1 MKGGQMAKI
10 NVGDL
15 VCMYRRKKKGMG
27 IVLEKTDDI
36 VESANIEATFDEVHA
51 ELIRLQKDYSARTRY
66 KKELRK
72 QSDRPELIST
82 CLLYNGQGWARK
94 PKKAFVRIRWFDRPS
109 LYESNQTSTDEE
121 WAPVDWL
128 KKL

>member
-1 MKGGQMAKI
+1 MAKI

-36 VESANIEATFDEVHA
+36 IESANIEATFDEVHA

-72 QSDRPELIST
+72 QTGRPELIST
-82 CLLYNGQGWARK
+82 CLLYNGQGWAKK

-109 LYESNQTSTDEE
+109 LYESNETSTDEE

>member
-1 MKGGQMAKI
+1 MAKI

-36 VESANIEATFDEVHA
+36 IESANIEATFDEVHA
-51 ELIRLQKDYSARTRY
+51 ELTRLEKDYNGRSRY

-72 QSDRPELIST
+72 QSERPELIST
-82 CLLYNGQGWARK
+82 CLLYNGQGWAKK

-109 LYESNQTSTDEE
+109 LYESNETSTDEE

>member
-1 MKGGQMAKI
+1 MAKI

-36 VESANIEATFDEVHA
+36 IESAQADVTFEEVHG
-51 ELIRLQKDYSARTRY
+51 ELLRMEKFYNERTRY
-66 KKELRK
+66 KQHLREK
-72 QSDRPELIST
+72 ANRPELIST
-82 CLLYNGQGWARK
+82 CLLYNGQAWARK
-94 PKKAFVRIRWFDRPS
+94 PKKSFVRIRWFDRPS
-109 LYESNQTSTDEE
+109 LYESNQVCTDEE
-121 WAPVDWL
+121 WCPVDWL

>member
-1 MKGGQMAKI
+1 MAKI

-36 VESANIEATFDEVHA
+36 IESAGVDTTFDEIHT
-51 ELIRLQKDYSARTRY
+51 ELIELQNSYNDRTMY
-66 KKELRK
+66 KKSLRERAK
-72 QSDRPELIST
+72 RPELIST

-109 LYESNQTSTDEE
+109 LYESNETNVDEE
-121 WAPVDWL
+121 WCPADWV

>member
-1 MKGGQMAKI
+1 MAKI

-27 IVLEKTDDI
+27 IVLEKTDNI
-36 VESANIEATFDEVHA
+36 IESANIEATFDEVHA

-121 WAPVDWL
+121 WAPIDWL

>member
-1 MKGGQMAKI
+1 MKGGGMAKI

-36 VESANIEATFDEVHA
+36 IESAKIDITFEELYT
-51 ELIRLQKDYSARTRY
+51 ELIRLEKDYNGRTKY
-66 KKELRK
+66 KRELRS
-72 QSDRPELIST
+72 QSERPELIST
-82 CLLYNGQGWARK
+82 CILYNGQGWARK

-109 LYESNQTSTDEE
+109 LYENNETSTDEE
-121 WAPVDWL
+121 WSPIGWV

>member
-1 MKGGQMAKI
+1 MAKI

-36 VESANIEATFDEVHA
+36 IESANIEATFDEVHA
-51 ELIRLQKDYSARTRY
+51 ELTRLEKHYHDRTRY

-72 QSDRPELIST
+72 QSDRPDLIST
-82 CLLYNGQGWARK
+82 CLLYNGQGWAKK

-109 LYESNQTSTDEE
+109 LYESSETSTDEE

>member
-1 MKGGQMAKI
+1 MAKI

-36 VESANIEATFDEVHA
+36 IESAGIDATFDQVH
-51 ELIRLQKDYSARTRY
+51 EQLVLLEKNYNGRTKY
-66 KKELRK
+66 KRELR
-72 QSDRPELIST
+72 DIAERPELIST
-82 CLLYNGQGWARK
+82 CVLYNGNGWAKK

-109 LYESNQTSTDEE
+109 LYESNQVSVDEE
-121 WAPVDWL
+121 WCPADWL

>member
-1 MKGGQMAKI
+1 MAKI

-36 VESANIEATFDEVHA
+36 IESANIEVTFDEVHA

>member
-1 MKGGQMAKI
+1 MAKI